1 MNKIIIVAIFCM
13 LFLTTFVV
21 ADTVGET
28 TITVKIYNNTIEIT
42 NSDYSGNDQTRTFEI
57 MNNSAKYKEFS
68 FPFIFIRNDTAKN
81 LDFADVYYTCVAE
94 KAIFN
99 TAWTRCVLDL
109 ENCENEEDTELESR
123 TEDLEN
129 RVSLIESII
138 SKIIAF
144 IKNLPRGLSKL
155 WTD

>member
-21 ADTVGET
+21 AAIVGET

-57 MNNSAKYKEFS
+57 VNNSAKYKEFS
-68 FPFIFIRNDTAKN
+68 FPFIFIRNESISIDLVSKYAIC
-81 LDFADVYYTCVAE
+81 LEE

-99 TAWTRCVLDL
+99 TAWTKCVLDL
-109 ENCENEEDTELESR
+109 ENCENEGDTELESR

-129 RVSLIESII
+129 RVSSIESII
-138 SKIIAF
+138 RKIITF
-144 IKNLPRGLSKL
+144 IKSLPKGLSKL
-155 WTD
+155 WVD